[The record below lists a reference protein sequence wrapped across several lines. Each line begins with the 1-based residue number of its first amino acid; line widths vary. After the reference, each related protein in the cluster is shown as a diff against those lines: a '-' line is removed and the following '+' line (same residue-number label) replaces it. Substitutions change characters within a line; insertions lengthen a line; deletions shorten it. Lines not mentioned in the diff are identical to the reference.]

1 MSTSRDIE
9 SLFKRFGGDAG
20 RYQEVRAEAD
30 AEAARARWP
39 LLGGVELRESERES
53 QGQPGARSPD
63 GADSLR
69 KIVLADTRALPASVP
84 DTGRRDQASGT
95 LKKLVG
101 RPAASDS
108 TDAQGPSQPLVRL
121 FERLRTEATGEEPKK
136 PSVWTGRS

>member
-20 RYQEVRAEAD
+20 RYHEVRAEAD
-30 AEAARARWP
+30 AEVARARWP
-39 LLGGVELRESERES
+39 LLGGVELRASAS
-53 QGQPGARSPD
+53 QGQPGAGSPD

-69 KIVLADTRALPASVP
+69 KIVLADTRALPASAQ
-84 DTGRRDQASGT
+84 DNGGREPASGT

-101 RPAASDS
+101 RPAASDG
-108 TDAQGPSQPLVRL
+108 TDTQGPSQPLVRL
-121 FERLRTEATGEEPKK
+121 FERLRTEPTGEAPKK

>member
-39 LLGGVELRESERES
+39 LLGGVELRANEPHGQRGQRPPDNA
-53 QGQPGARSPD
+53 QGLRNIEMTDMRAVSAPD
-63 GADSLR
+63 AD
-69 KIVLADTRALPASVP
+69 
-84 DTGRRDQASGT
+84 RRDQPPGS

-101 RPAASDS
+101 RRAAPDG
-108 TDAQGPSQPLVRL
+108 TGVQGPSAPLVRL
-121 FERLRTEATGEEPKK
+121 FERLRTEAAGEGPTK
-136 PSVWTGRS
+136 PSPWMGRS

>member
-39 LLGGVELRESERES
+39 LLDGVELRESDPH
-53 QGQPGARSPD
+53 GQPDSGAPD
-63 GADSLR
+63 NGQSLSNIVMTDPHSALAPDAD
-69 KIVLADTRALPASVP
+69 
-84 DTGRRDQASGT
+84 RRDHPPGP

-108 TDAQGPSQPLVRL
+108 ARTQGPSEPLVRL
-121 FERLRTEATGEEPKK
+121 FERLRTGATGEGPKK
-136 PSVWTGRS
+136 PSLWTGRS